1 MRATA
6 DSISGLRPV
15 NPGESMAFSLV
26 RCGADGSPLI
36 PIAAVPEAITAT
48 YPANA
53 DLYRRAGFIP
63 PWVSYVA
70 VADGRAVGGGAF
82 VGPPRENRV
91 EIAYF
96 TLEELQ
102 GLGYATRTATELV
115 AIARSADPGIRI
127 CAFTLRE
134 SNASTRILQRLG
146 LKVFGEAR
154 DSDAGDVW
162 EWRT

>member
-1 MRATA
+1 
-6 DSISGLRPV
+6 
-15 NPGESMAFSLV
+15 MAFSLV
-26 RCGADGSPLI
+26 RCGADGGPLT
-36 PIAAVPEAITAT
+36 PIADVPEAIAAT

-53 DLYRRAGFIP
+53 DLYRRVGFTP

-96 TLEELQ
+96 TLVELQ
-102 GLGYATRTATELV
+102 GLGYATRTAAELI
-115 AIARSADPGIRI
+115 AIARNADPGILI

-134 SNASTRILQRLG
+134 PNASTRILRRLG

-154 DSDAGDVW
+154 DPDAGDVW
-162 EWRT
+162 EWRS

>member
-1 MRATA
+1 MSA
-6 DSISGLRPV
+6 V
-15 NPGESMAFSLV
+15 SMAFSLV
-26 RCGADGSPLI
+26 RCGADGSPI
-36 PIAAVPEAITAT
+36 TAIANVPEAITAT

-53 DLYRRAGFIP
+53 ALYRRLGFSP

-96 TLEELQ
+96 THEELQ

-115 AIARSADPGIRI
+115 AIARSANPGILI

-146 LKVFGEAR
+146 LKLFGEAR
-154 DSDAGDVW
+154 DPDAGDVW